1 MVKQFEKHDGT
12 IVSYIDDIRD
22 EEFKR
27 FVYDNERK
35 NDARIL
41 KDEKKLK
48 AYVLKLFIELRN
60 KIKNRLSTMYVSISI
75 DGKLLSQHLLQ
86 VADDDLVIE
95 YNNRV
100 NELDLRD
107 DLKPLI
113 NEKLLI
119 SFASYE
125 DILYNNIRL
134 DTIET
139 FVKIEEK
146 GEDHIREQ
154 VKAEEIRQ
162 NEILNSE
169 QQSHESEIAAA
180 LLLFKQRLWKTHFK
194 KIVNEVKD
202 EALYSETLTEFNRK
216 LRSIVE
222 RLNIANRNVFR
233 LITNE
238 ERRISQKITLSIF
251 KDNKVEQYV
260 YITEADRSVCEQC
273 GELHGKIFNRIDAE
287 PGVNYPKMHVNCR
300 CTTFAYIGN
309 KLFDRDNFMWR

>member
-1 MVKQFEKHDGT
+1 MVKQFEKHDGS

-22 EEFKR
+22 EEFKK
-27 FVYDNERK
+27 FIFENERK

-41 KDEKKLK
+41 RDEKKLK
-48 AYVLKLFIELRN
+48 AYILKLFKELRA
-60 KIKNRLSTMYVSISI
+60 KIKNRLSLLYTSYSI

-86 VADDDLVIE
+86 SANDRDVID

-100 NELDLRD
+100 KELNLRD

-113 NEKLLI
+113 RESLLV
-119 SFASYE
+119 SFTNRAE
-125 DILYNNIRL
+125 IMYNNIEL
-134 DTIET
+134 DVVET

-146 GEDHIREQ
+146 GEAHIREQ
-154 VKAEEIRQ
+154 VEEEEIRQ
-162 NEILNSE
+162 SKILNSE
-169 QQSHESEIAAA
+169 RQSHKSEIAAA
-180 LLLFKQRLWKTHFK
+180 LLLFKQRLWMTHFK
-194 KIVNEVKD
+194 KVTSEIKNVS
-202 EALYSETLTEFNRK
+202 LYSETLAKFNQK
-216 LRSIVE
+216 LRSITE
-222 RLNIANRNVFR
+222 RINIANRNIFR
-233 LITNE
+233 LVTNE
-238 ERRISQKITLSIF
+238 ERRISQQITLAIF

-300 CTTFAYIGN
+300 CTTFAYNNN

>member
-60 KIKNRLSTMYVSISI
+60 KIKNRLSTMYVSLSI

-180 LLLFKQRLWKTHFK
+180 LLVFKQRLWKTHFK

-202 EALYSETLTEFNRK
+202 EALYSETLAKFNQK
-216 LRSIVE
+216 LRSITE
-222 RLNIANRNVFR
+222 RINIANRNIFR

-238 ERRISQKITLSIF
+238 ERRISQQITLSIF

-287 PGVNYPKMHVNCR
+287 SGVNYPKMHVNCR

>member
-1 MVKQFEKHDGT
+1 MVKQFEKHDGS

-22 EEFKR
+22 EEFKK
-27 FVYDNERK
+27 FIYDNERK

-41 KDEKKLK
+41 RDEKKLK
-48 AYVLKLFIELRN
+48 AYILKLFKELRT
-60 KIKNRLSTMYVSISI
+60 KIKNRLSLLYTSYSI

-86 VADDDLVIE
+86 SANDRDVIE
-95 YNNRV
+95 YNDRV
-100 NELDLRD
+100 KELNLRD

-113 NEKLLI
+113 RESLLV
-119 SFASYE
+119 SFTNRE
-125 DILYNNIRL
+125 EIMYNNINL
-134 DTIET
+134 DVIET

-146 GEDHIREQ
+146 GEAHIREQ
-154 VKAEEIRQ
+154 VEEEEIRQ
-162 NEILNSE
+162 SKILNSE
-169 QQSHESEIAAA
+169 RQSHKSEIAAA
-180 LLLFKQRLWKTHFK
+180 LLLFKQRLWMTHFK
-194 KIVNEVKD
+194 KVTSEIKNVS
-202 EALYSETLTEFNRK
+202 LYSETLAKFNQK
-216 LRSIVE
+216 LRSITG
-222 RLNIANRNVFR
+222 RINIANRNIVR

-238 ERRISQKITLSIF
+238 ERRISQQITLAIF

-300 CTTFAYIGN
+300 CTTFAYNNN

>member
-1 MVKQFEKHDGT
+1 MVKQFEKHDGS

-22 EEFKR
+22 EEFKK
-27 FVYDNERK
+27 FIFENERK

-41 KDEKKLK
+41 RDEKKLK
-48 AYVLKLFIELRN
+48 AYILKLFKELRA
-60 KIKNRLSTMYVSISI
+60 KIKNRLSLLYTSYSV

-86 VADDDLVIE
+86 AADDKDVIE

-100 NELDLRD
+100 KDLRD
-107 DLKPLI
+107 DLKPLV
-113 NEKLLI
+113 NEYLLI
-119 SFASYE
+119 SFTSRAE
-125 DILYNNIRL
+125 IMYNNIEL
-134 DTIET
+134 DVIET

-146 GEDHIREQ
+146 GEAHIREQ
-154 VKAEEIRQ
+154 VEEEEIRQ
-162 NEILNSE
+162 SKILNSE
-169 QQSHESEIAAA
+169 RQSHKSEIAAA
-180 LLLFKQRLWKTHFK
+180 LLLFKQRLWMTHFK
-194 KIVNEVKD
+194 KVTNEIKD
-202 EALYSETLTEFNRK
+202 VSLYSETLAKFNQK
-216 LRSIVE
+216 LRSITD
-222 RLNIANRNVFR
+222 RINIANRNIVR

-238 ERRISQKITLSIF
+238 ERRISQQITLAIF

-300 CTTFAYIGN
+300 CTTFPYIGN